1 VAAPVNTHKTRDTPS
16 QLRVG
21 FSKGDIDAALVD
33 LNEPFDIDRDDL
45 DGLLR
50 QVELR
55 ALDRVHGGISCA
67 DVMSR
72 DVIRVGE
79 WEEPGTAAR
88 LLLDHGV
95 RSLPVQDR
103 ADEVIGVVGLR
114 DLIRPAKTIGEV
126 MRPPTTAA
134 SDDPAVSLFSVLT
147 DGTTH
152 SVAILDENRR
162 LLGVVTQ
169 TDLLMAMARSM
180 ALTR

>member
-1 VAAPVNTHKTRDTPS
+1 
-16 QLRVG
+16 
-21 FSKGDIDAALVD
+21 
-33 LNEPFDIDRDDL
+33 
-45 DGLLR
+45 
-50 QVELR
+50 
-55 ALDRVHGGISCA
+55 
-67 DVMSR
+67 MSR
-72 DVIRVGE
+72 DVIRVGD

-103 ADEVIGVVGLR
+103 ADKVIGVVGLR
-114 DLIRPAKTIGEV
+114 DLIRAAKTIGEV

-134 SDDPAVSLFSVLT
+134 SDDPALSLFSVLT

-152 SVAILDENRR
+152 SVSILDENRR